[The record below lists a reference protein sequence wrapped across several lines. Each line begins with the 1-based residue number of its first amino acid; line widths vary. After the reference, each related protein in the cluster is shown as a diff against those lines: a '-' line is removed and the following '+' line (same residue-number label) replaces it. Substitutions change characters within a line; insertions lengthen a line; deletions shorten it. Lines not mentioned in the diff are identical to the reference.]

1 VQAVSNT
8 GRSGVLVLKV
18 DEDDVNTVLMNT
30 DIENDGSLKYAY
42 DNFAD
47 AFSENILEYAFAYA
61 DIPRNQITKKQR
73 EAAQSLLKL
82 HEIEKLR
89 YYLEH
94 DVPEEDWEPAFLR
107 WYEKKGVLG
116 EIVLHMFLKEF
127 KNTIPLISKMYFK
140 DSFSQEAKGFDA
152 VHVSQDSLTLWL
164 GETKFYKAWKT
175 KGVVKGGIDE
185 LVEDLKKHIT
195 KDYLSEQ
202 YVIIKR
208 GLETQLEHPQREEW
222 IEKLS
227 RPILLKDV
235 FQYIRIPLLCICLKI
250 YSSMQSDTHF
260 SLKAVILTSGSIV
273 VSIVSIDCPHRS
285 HVRFCW
291 K

>member
-1 VQAVSNT
+1 
-8 GRSGVLVLKV
+8 
-18 DEDDVNTVLMNT
+18 MNT

-185 LVEDLKKHIT
+185 LVEDLKKHIVT
-195 KDYLSEQ
+195 NKGTNIIVGIAFNAIPVFFIELRLLIIWKSHQDVIAYLIAFAKVKS
-202 YVIIKR
+202 R
-208 GLETQLEHPQREEW
+208 G
-222 IEKLS
+222 
-227 RPILLKDV
+227 V
-235 FQYIRIPLLCICLKI
+235 
-250 YSSMQSDTHF
+250 
-260 SLKAVILTSGSIV
+260 
-273 VSIVSIDCPHRS
+273 
-285 HVRFCW
+285 
-291 K
+291 